1 MKKLTNFETLKSE
14 VELKRFM
21 GSPYGTMYYP
31 SNEEWGEETIIRHFD
46 SDLPPDL
53 IPEYIELY
61 GLVKEWIDSKPNINE
76 IVFMKELTDVGEN
89 FIIRSYYFYYV
100 SIRHYFDK
108 EKFNKPPLE
117 FERMKKVVIDEF
129 DNSLKDNVVLRRII
143 ENTLLKPN
151 GRTHYDSIE
160 EKFFIA
166 EPKITL
172 QDLEEW
178 RKFKRCF

>member
-1 MKKLTNFETLKSE
+1 MEKIKTFETLKSE
-14 VELKRFM
+14 VELKRYL

-31 SNEEWGEETIIRHFD
+31 PVEPTGEKTMVRHFD
-46 SDLPPDL
+46 RDLPAEL
-53 IPEYIELY
+53 ILEYVELY
-61 GLVKEWIDSKPNINE
+61 SMIKDWIDTNSNVKDQ
-76 IVFMKELTDVGEN
+76 VFMANLVDYGKDYV
-89 FIIRSYYFYYV
+89 IRSFYGYYISLRDYLN
-100 SIRHYFDK
+100 K
-108 EKFNKPPLE
+108 AKFIKPPLE

-178 RKFKRCF
+178 RDLKKVV